1 MYTSTIAQGDIQ
13 PQGALAP
20 DMQLWDHK
28 LEKRR
33 KVVLRPFNFPDV
45 PKLATVEPS
54 LLNKLITIQ
63 GTVVAL
69 SKTIPVAASLD
80 YDCVKCKGRQS
91 LMHLDTGAAQR
102 PIACRARQCR
112 SRSMKAVVGSA
123 ETVLWRCAWVMVGFL
138 IGRACL
144 CIAMCAETT
153 AHQAALRPLEQGRAS
168 TDEQTP
174 AAVPIYLTLDLTE
187 GVSVGQ
193 FVEYHGIVKN
203 AVLCAAGRMPCLV
216 LSSPGAQSMA

>member
-1 MYTSTIAQGDIQ
+1 MGSSTIAQGNIW
-13 PQGALAP
+13 PQDALAP
-20 DMQLWDHK
+20 GMQLWEHK

-45 PKLATVEPS
+45 PKLTAVEPS
-54 LLNKLITIQ
+54 LLNKLISIQ

-91 LMHLDTGAAQR
+91 LMHLDTGNAQR

-112 SRSMKAVVGSA
+112 SRSTKAVVGSA

-138 IGRACL
+138 IGRASL
-144 CIAMCAETT
+144 CTIMCAEST
-153 AHQAALRPLEQGRAS
+153 AHHAALGPLEQGRAS
-168 TDEQTP
+168 TDKQTP

-203 AVLCAAGRMPCLV
+203 AVLCAAGRMSC
-216 LSSPGAQSMA
+216 